1 MTAVMR
7 AMPVATGPK
16 VLRIGLVQGGK
27 VIEERVIKQ
36 RTTVA
41 VGPSEKNTF
50 VVLGPNL
57 PASFKLFELVGPD
70 YHLNFLDGM
79 TGRIALA
86 TGPTDLTALRG
97 QAKRNAQGAYQV
109 KLSEDSRGKVVV
121 GETTFLFQFVAPPP
135 VQPKPQ
141 LPSSVKSGVADT
153 IDWSMTIIAAFSFLF
168 HFGMIGTLYSDWAD
182 RVLPDEADV
191 KGLIDN
197 LKKLPPPP
205 PPETPKDD
213 ATDKPTDKGKDDKKD
228 AAKQAG
234 AASKGG
240 GPAGNGKPAMSQQQ
254 GAALLDKLAQ
264 MDAATIGSISN
275 EKSATAGVLNDGN
288 VPTGQLDQFAKS
300 NEGIG
305 SSGPGGLKIGGGGG
319 AVGPGGRGGLSD
331 IGGTGSGTGTGST
344 GTATTVAAPKASVG
358 GGGSVSSGKISGAE
372 RVIAGAKGRI
382 RGCYQAGLNSNP
394 DMEGRV
400 TFTLTISGA
409 GSVSNA
415 SVSPSGSLNGSVV
428 SCIQGVLRSLNFDAP
443 EGGAASV
450 NGNFS
455 FVNQNKGKLPL
466 QLRREGPFGKMPGG
480 LFHFPRWQ
488 D

>member
-1 MTAVMR
+1 MTQPQNQGPQSQNQAGRPGRMTAVMR
-7 AMPVATGPK
+7 AMPVVTGPK

-36 RTTVA
+36 RTTVS

-70 YHLNFLDGM
+70 YFLNFQDGM
-79 TGRIALA
+79 TGRIALP
-86 TGPTDLTALRG
+86 TGPTDLAALRG

-109 KLSEDSRGKVVV
+109 KLTEDSRGKVVV

-141 LPSSVKSGVADT
+141 LPSSVKSGIADK

-168 HFGMIGTLYSDWAD
+168 HFGAIGTLYSDWSD
-182 RVLPDEADV
+182 KVLPDEADV
-191 KGLIDN
+191 QGLVQDI
-197 LKKLPPPP
+197 KRLPPPP
-205 PPETPKDD
+205 PAETPKDES
-213 ATDKPTDKGKDDKKD
+213 DKPTQDAKSDKP
-228 AAKQAG
+228 AAKAPSG
-234 AASKGG
+234 AAGPKSASAGVGG
-240 GPAGNGKPAMSQQQ
+240 QKMSNAQ

-264 MDAATIGSISN
+264 MEAATVGVLSN
-275 EKSATAGVLNDGN
+275 SGTATAGVLQDGN

-300 NEGIG
+300 GEGIG

-319 AVGPGGRGGLSD
+319 AVKPGGGGGLGD
-331 IGGTGSGTGTGST
+331 VGGTGTASGSQGSGT
-344 GTATTVAAPKASVG
+344 AQAVAAPKANVG
-358 GGGSVSSGKISGAE
+358 GGGSVSAGKISGAD
-372 RVIAGAKGRI
+372 RVLAGARGRI

-400 TFTLTISGA
+400 SFTLSISGS

-415 SVSPSGSLNGSVV
+415 SASPSGSLSGGVV
-428 SCIQGVLRSLNFDAP
+428 SCIQGVLRGLSFDPP
-443 EGGAASV
+443 EGGAATVS
-450 NGNFS
+450 GSFS
-455 FVNQNKGKLPL
+455 FVNANKGKLPL
-466 QLRREGPFGKMPGG
+466 HCR
-480 LFHFPRWQ
+480 
-488 D
+488 